1 MTASIPARAIPGAPA
16 GDPGTAAAAPL
27 ARSRAAGRMRT
38 LERWPVYAAAAILAL
53 YVATFIRGLGWEWAG
68 IVVGRPGA
76 PVPVQGPSVAPN
88 SQPAAQTAN
97 PAVGVT
103 PAAAQKVPLP
113 PTDEP
118 PPRNATDQYGVYYDE
133 HGVAV
138 LGIDADPSG
147 VYNVP
152 PGRQVRIGGP
162 QGQLFDVHEGGKIT
176 PATTMR
182 ESPAPA
188 PSS

>member
-1 MTASIPARAIPGAPA
+1 MPGAPA
-16 GDPGTAAAAPL
+16 GGSGTAAAAT
-27 ARSRAAGRMRT
+27 RA
-38 LERWPVYAAAAILAL
+38 RWPVYAAAAILAL

-68 IVVGRPGA
+68 IVAGRPGA
-76 PVPVQGPSVAPN
+76 PMPVQGPSVALN
-88 SQPAAQTAN
+88 SQPA
-97 PAVGVT
+97 P
-103 PAAAQKVPLP
+103 PAANLAPAAPAAGTVAQKVPLP

-138 LGIDADPSG
+138 LGIDADPGG

-176 PATTMR
+176 PATAVR
-182 ESPAPA
+182 ELPTPV